1 MNVWR
6 ELLAQGYPMASIMR
20 WLAQDA
26 RKDTGAVSRNH
37 LCPCGSGKNIKN
49 AVVKHS

>member
-26 RKDTGAVSRNH
+26 HKDTGAVSRNH
-37 LCPCGSGKNIKN
+37 LCPCGSGKNIKMLW
-49 AVVKHS
+49 

>member
-1 MNVWR
+1 
-6 ELLAQGYPMASIMR
+6 IMR

-37 LCPCGSGKNIKN
+37 LCPCGSGKKYKKCCGK
-49 AVVKHS
+49 A